1 MTMTIVITMCKLFFA
16 MAVGFY
22 LNKRD
27 ILNPE
32 INKKL
37 SSLIVDVTCPFLIIS
52 SASSVSSGDAKDVL
66 LLLITGAA
74 VYILLPFIAM
84 LVVKILRVPKDSRGV
99 YQCMVMFSN
108 NSFMGYPV
116 VEALFGGFAIF
127 YTTIF
132 HMGFNFLF
140 FTYGTFI
147 MAKDAGAVSKFNP
160 KRLINTGVIA
170 SIIALI
176 IYFAGIQVPEI
187 ILSPLSFVGNITTP
201 LSMLVIG
208 SNMASYK
215 LSDVFKEKK
224 IYAMVIVR
232 LVILPLLAGFGMSLV
247 TDNATLISIVVMT
260 VGMPVGALV
269 AMGSS
274 AFEKQGKIASI
285 GVVVT
290 TLFSMVT
297 IPLTAVLLNLIL

>member
-52 SASSVSSGDAKDVL
+52 SASSVGSGDAKDVL

-140 FTYGTFI
+140 FTYGIFI
-147 MAKDAGAVSKFNP
+147 MAKDAGTVSKFNP

-215 LSDVFKEKK
+215 LSDVFK
-224 IYAMVIVR
+224 
-232 LVILPLLAGFGMSLV
+232 
-247 TDNATLISIVVMT
+247 
-260 VGMPVGALV
+260 
-269 AMGSS
+269 
-274 AFEKQGKIASI
+274 
-285 GVVVT
+285 
-290 TLFSMVT
+290 
-297 IPLTAVLLNLIL
+297 